1 MSLGLCCAV
10 GRAVVQHVSD
20 CLAGL
25 ARPARVQPATAAASA
40 QIVITHVTV
49 SSAFLFDG
57 LMLSLSGMAAQV
69 TC

>member
-1 MSLGLCCAV
+1 MTLVLCGTV

-40 QIVITHVTV
+40 QIVITHVTAC
-49 SSAFLFDG
+49 SAFLFDG

-69 TC
+69 TR